1 MTVPSRT
8 RQSLKDLWLTP
19 IASVFLSSPNSSVAR
34 SETARTEAGPRVPR
48 AGTVSRGPVRQLP
61 GG

>member
-8 RQSLKDLWLTP
+8 RQSLTP